1 MQELLQ
7 KVGELLLGSIP
18 TLILF
23 IVLVV
28 SYQILV
34 QGPLSRTLK
43 ERRARTA
50 GAVEEAQKA
59 IAAAEA
65 KAADYAARLR
75 QARAEVFKV
84 RESRLKQWAQER
96 DAQLDAAR
104 KSTGERVAE
113 ARVALQA
120 EAGAARK
127 TLQAGSAQLAE
138 QVVRAVMPAA
148 AGGTR

>member
-7 KVGELLLGSIP
+7 QVGELLLGSIP

-28 SYQILV
+28 AYQILV

-50 GAVEEAQKA
+50 GAVEEAHKA

-65 KAADYAARLR
+65 KAADYAVRLR
-75 QARAEVFKV
+75 QARAEIFKA
-84 RESRLKQWAQER
+84 RESRLKQWGQER

-104 KSTGERVAE
+104 KSAGARVAD
-113 ARVALQA
+113 ARAALQA
-120 EAGAARK
+120 EGGAARK
-127 TLQAGSAQLAE
+127 TLMASSSELVE

>member
-1 MQELLQ
+1 MQALIQ
-7 KVGELLLGSIP
+7 QVGELLLGSIP

-23 IVLVV
+23 ILLVV
-28 SYQILV
+28 AYQILV
-34 QGPLSRTLK
+34 QGPLSKTLA
-43 ERRARTA
+43 ERRARTS

-84 RESRLKQWAQER
+84 RESRLQQWAHER
-96 DAQLDAAR
+96 DEQLAAAR
-104 KSTGERVAE
+104 RSTGDHVAE
-113 ARVALQA
+113 AKTVLQA
-120 EAGAARK
+120 EAAVARK
-127 TLQAGSAQLAE
+127 TLLAGSGPLIE
-138 QVVRAVMPAA
+138 QVVRAVMPAS

>member
-1 MQELLQ
+1 MQEILQ
-7 KVGELLLGSIP
+7 QLGELFLGSIP

-23 IVLVV
+23 IFLVV
-28 SYQILV
+28 AYQILV

-50 GAVEEAQKA
+50 GAVEEAHKA
-59 IAAAEA
+59 IAAADA
-65 KAADYAARLR
+65 KAADYATRLR
-75 QARAEVFKV
+75 QARSEVFKV

-96 DAQLDAAR
+96 DAHLDGER
-104 KSTGERVAE
+104 KTASERVAN
-113 ARVALQA
+113 AKAALQA
-120 EAGAARK
+120 EAAAARK
-127 TLQAGSAQLAE
+127 SLAAGAGQLAE

>member
-1 MQELLQ
+1 MQELLKQ
-7 KVGELLLGSIP
+7 VGELLLGSIP

-23 IVLVV
+23 ILLVV
-28 SYQILV
+28 AYQILV

-50 GAVEEAQKA
+50 GAQEEAQKA

-65 KAADYAARLR
+65 KAADYANRLR
-75 QARAEVFKV
+75 QARNEVFKV
-84 RESRLKQWAQER
+84 REARLQQWAHER
-96 DAQLDAAR
+96 DEQLAVAR
-104 KSTGERVAE
+104 KSAGDRVTDAK
-113 ARVALQA
+113 AALQTDA
-120 EAGAARK
+120 AGARK
-127 TLQAGSAQLAE
+127 TLTAGSGQLAE

>member
-7 KVGELLLGSIP
+7 QVGELLLGSLP

-23 IVLVV
+23 IVLVL
-28 SYQILV
+28 SYQFLV

-59 IAAAEA
+59 IAAAEN
-65 KAADYAARLR
+65 KAADYATRLR
-75 QARAEVFKV
+75 QARAEIFKA
-84 RESRLKQWAQER
+84 REARLTQWAQER
-96 DAQLDAAR
+96 DRQLDAAR
-104 KSTGERVAE
+104 KSAGGRVLE
-113 ARVALQA
+113 ARAGLA
-120 EAGAARK
+120 SEAGVARK
-127 TLQAGSAQLAE
+127 TLASGAGQLAE

>member
-7 KVGELLLGSIP
+7 QLGELLLGSIP

-23 IVLVV
+23 IVLVLA
-28 SYQILV
+28 YQFLV

-65 KAADYAARLR
+65 KAADYATRLR

-84 RESRLKQWAQER
+84 REARLKQWAEER
-96 DAQLDAAR
+96 DRQLEVAR
-104 KSTGERVAE
+104 KSAGDRVAGARDGLASE
-113 ARVALQA
+113 ADV
-120 EAGAARK
+120 ARK
-127 TLQAGSAQLAE
+127 TLASGAGQLAE
-138 QVVRAVMPAA
+138 QVVRAVMPAT

>member
-7 KVGELLLGSIP
+7 QVGELLLGSVP

-23 IVLVV
+23 ILLVLA
-28 SYQILV
+28 YQILV

-65 KAADYAARLR
+65 KAADYATRLRHARNDVFKAREARLH
-75 QARAEVFKV
+75 QLAH
-84 RESRLKQWAQER
+84 ER
-96 DAQLDAAR
+96 DEQLALAR
-104 KSTGERVAE
+104 RSAGDKVADSKTS
-113 ARVALQA
+113 LQA
-120 EAGAARK
+120 EAAGIRK
-127 TLQAGSAQLAE
+127 TLIAGSGELVE
-138 QVVRAVMPAA
+138 QVVRAVMPAT

>member
-1 MQELLQ
+1 MQEILQ
-7 KVGELLLGSIP
+7 QLGELFLGSVP

-23 IVLVV
+23 ILLVLA
-28 SYQILV
+28 YQFLV
-34 QGPLSRTLK
+34 QGPLSRTLQ

-50 GAVEEAQKA
+50 GAQEEAQKA

-65 KAADYAARLR
+65 KAADYATRLR

-96 DAQLDAAR
+96 DAQLDTAR
-104 KSTGERVAE
+104 KSASDHVTDAKS
-113 ARVALQA
+113 ALQV
-120 EAGAARK
+120 EAGVARK
-127 TLQAGSAQLAE
+127 TLTAGAAQLAE